1 MKDYGL
7 DLHCQMILEDYR
19 SNHEFWQGKRVK
31 VIDEVQ
37 RWMMDLLL
45 KSNNVSEGARDYF
58 GVIAMIMTMDAQMGT
73 EI

>member
-1 MKDYGL
+1 MTTGAVY
-7 DLHCQMILEDYR
+7 IDYR

-45 KSNNVSEGARDYF
+45 KSNNVSEGAHDYF
-58 GVIAMIMTMDAQMGT
+58 GVIAMIMTMDAKQTDTM
-73 EI
+73 